1 MRLSAGGKA
10 LKIISYA
17 FLIIGA
23 VIILFPFYVTIIT
36 AMKTQQQ
43 SAESFS
49 PSPPASTWRTSSL
62 CSKRRVTSI
71 TLRTLP

>member
-43 SAESFS
+43 
-49 PSPPASTWRTSSL
+49 
-62 CSKRRVTSI
+62 
-71 TLRTLP
+71 

>member
-43 SAESFS
+43 SAESFFS
-49 PSPPASTWRTSSL
+49 FPHQL
-62 CSKRRVTSI
+62 
-71 TLRTLP
+71 LPGELQVCVPKGGLLQLL